1 MTGGHGSLGG
11 LARSMICQSMGI
23 AREEVIKNLAFL
35 EKNGFVISQ
44 HTEGQFSTGRNR
56 QVLSLIAADSLV
68 KLSLPLVR

>member
-23 AREEVIKNLAFL
+23 AREEIVKNLAFL
-35 EKNGFVISQ
+35 EKNGIVISQ
-44 HTEGQFSTGRNR
+44 HTEGRFFTGRNR
-56 QVLSLIAADSLV
+56 QLLSLITTDSLV